1 MHSSRMRTVYCSGC
15 RGCIPARTGQGVY
28 PSMHWAGGVSQHALG
43 RGDVWLGG
51 LSGQGLSAQWGV
63 CSGGGVCPGEEG
75 VFLGVSAQGSVCQTP
90 CEQNDWQM
98 LVKTLPC
105 HNYVAAVATN
115 RSQYGECLSRGFLSR
130 VGSP

>member
-1 MHSSRMRTVYCSGC
+1 M
-15 RGCIPARTGQGVY
+15 
-28 PSMHWAGGVSQHALG
+28 
-43 RGDVWLGG
+43 
-51 LSGQGLSAQWGV
+51 SGQGLSAQWGV

-115 RSQYGECLSRGFLSR
+115 RSQYGGCLSRGFLSR